1 MNRTKDLKKK
11 RGSKRLPYFL
21 PFCLFLLFLSLTINP
36 RMNISIAEEAK
47 ETDERIVTG
56 TGIIVGENIALARNE
71 AISKA
76 SLKAVEEYLIQR
88 LGYQGVANNF
98 ESLDEEIL
106 SRPKEEIRDYQII
119 SEFRTD
125 TYVKVLMKVRVNK
138 AVLEQK
144 LQNMGLSE
152 TGSIQIAVLFL
163 VSEKREGFPI
173 IYWWGDPSRQ
183 TALTQT
189 ELSLSRVFEERN
201 LRVISRSFF
210 PSEESYDESML
221 DLTLGNEEAAKWGK
235 LLSAQVVI
243 VGETNQYEASRA
255 SVFLR
260 AINVMD
266 GTVIVQG
273 YREGILDSNQRED
286 KSAIELA
293 INSWAHDM
301 ISDIINAF
309 KPAQNVINRIIVM
322 IKGLKTYREF
332 RDFKEFLRKDFPEIR
347 SVLDRSLKRDLVK
360 VAVEVEGG
368 SKRLAEKVRS
378 HPKKPLSFEINE
390 VSDQGFTVVLR

>member
-1 MNRTKDLKKK
+1 M
-11 RGSKRLPYFL
+11 
-21 PFCLFLLFLSLTINP
+21 
-36 RMNISIAEEAK
+36 
-47 ETDERIVTG
+47 
-56 TGIIVGENIALARNE
+56 
-71 AISKA
+71 
-76 SLKAVEEYLIQR
+76 
-88 LGYQGVANNF
+88 
-98 ESLDEEIL
+98 
-106 SRPKEEIRDYQII
+106 
-119 SEFRTD
+119 
-125 TYVKVLMKVRVNK
+125 
-138 AVLEQK
+138 
-144 LQNMGLSE
+144 
-152 TGSIQIAVLFL
+152 
-163 VSEKREGFPI
+163 
-173 IYWWGDPSRQ
+173 
-183 TALTQT
+183 
-189 ELSLSRVFEERN
+189 
-201 LRVISRSFF
+201 
-210 PSEESYDESML
+210 
-221 DLTLGNEEAAKWGK
+221 
-235 LLSAQVVI
+235 
-243 VGETNQYEASRA
+243 
-255 SVFLR
+255 
-260 AINVMD
+260 MD